1 MGRPGLHIQGAS
13 RFRALSPGY
22 SPHFPP
28 PLQVNPG
35 VIWSSFRSS
44 VGLPT
49 GSRLTQMSMKI
60 IHILKNDVGCL
71 VYLPLD
77 HVFLLMPIS
86 RVYVQFP
93 SSKSCTFL
101 IYLIPIYSASAAAV
115 NRIVF
120 LRISARI

>member
-1 MGRPGLHIQGAS
+1 
-13 RFRALSPGY
+13 
-22 SPHFPP
+22 
-28 PLQVNPG
+28 
-35 VIWSSFRSS
+35 
-44 VGLPT
+44 
-49 GSRLTQMSMKI
+49 MSMKI

-77 HVFLLMPIS
+77 HVFLLMPIG

-120 LRISARI
+120 LRISAWI